1 MSGTQDAEDPLG
13 EELRT
18 LFADDRLDLHPAPQ
32 ARASIVSGARR
43 IRRRRTALSGGG
55 AAVVIA
61 LVTSTV
67 LLNNRTPAEDAPAA
81 GSDTALA
88 IESASPALT
97 STRTE
102 SGSTELAPPPNVADE
117 PRTDSTVEVP
127 GSTGVPSA
135 STSPESSYQAV
146 SGPVLGPDGYGSL
159 RLGMSF
165 TDAAATGELAVDA
178 GTPPPAEGCGS
189 YQLTEGDSAVREVV
203 VSAEQG
209 IVTFSASAATT
220 PEGIGAGS
228 RLEQVRQAYP
238 QAARGSVTYSAPTGS
253 GGSYV
258 FYVADDQVD
267 SMQLIASAVPC

>member
-1 MSGTQDAEDPLG
+1 MSGPQDAEDPLG

-18 LFADDRLDLHPAPQ
+18 LFADDRLDLHPVPQ

-55 AAVVIA
+55 AAVVVA
-61 LVTSTV
+61 LVASTV
-67 LLNNRTPAEDAPAA
+67 LFNNRTPGEDAPPA

-88 IESASPALT
+88 IESAAPTPT
-97 STRTE
+97 SARIE
-102 SGSTELAPPPNVADE
+102 SGSAELPPPPDVADE
-117 PRTDSTVEVP
+117 PRADSSGKP
-127 GSTGVPSA
+127 QGSVASSA
-135 STSPESSYQAV
+135 PASPESTFQAV
-146 SGPVLGPDGYGSL
+146 SGPVLGPDGYGGL

-165 TDAAATGELAVDA
+165 SDAAATGELAVDA
-178 GTPPPAEGCGS
+178 STAPPAEGCGS

-209 IVTFSASAATT
+209 IVTFSASAAQT

-228 RLEQVRQAYP
+228 RLEQLRQAYP
-238 QAARGSVTYSAPTGS
+238 KAARGSVTYSAPTGS

-258 FYVADDQVD
+258 FYVAGEQVD
-267 SMQLIASAVPC
+267 SMQLIAEAVPC